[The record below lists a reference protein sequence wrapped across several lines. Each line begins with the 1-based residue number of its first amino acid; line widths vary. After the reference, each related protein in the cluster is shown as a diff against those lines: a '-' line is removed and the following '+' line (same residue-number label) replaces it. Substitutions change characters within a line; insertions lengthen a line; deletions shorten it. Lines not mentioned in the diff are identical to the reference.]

1 MVSLTDEGIRAAS
14 PRLWLAMVVE
24 KVTLLRREPD
34 MNAHFE
40 QHVARLALTAPHVL
54 ADIGFVRDDSASSL
68 GRTVW
73 RRGRTRVTV
82 APGAPSVSIETD

>member
-1 MVSLTDEGIRAAS
+1 MASLTDEGIRAAS
-14 PRLWLAMVVE
+14 PWLWLAMVVE
-24 KVTLLRREPD
+24 RVTLLRREPD

-54 ADIGFVRDDSASSL
+54 ADIGFVQDDSASPL

-82 APGAPSVSIETD
+82 APGAPSVSIDTD